1 MASDRSDR
9 GHPFPRPV
17 ATPRVPLWAPSEL
30 RDGRSG
36 PEPPFLLD
44 VRPPAERRCAHL
56 DGDRAIPLAE
66 LPDRLAELPRD
77 RTIVC
82 YCQFGDRAR
91 QAARFLRG
99 RGFSRA
105 VALEGG
111 IDEYARRIDPTIPRY
126 GAVGA
131 EPIVL
136 QEFPR
141 PETGCLAYLVGDPAE
156 REAVLIDPGRD
167 IAPYLEA
174 LARGGWH
181 LSAIVETHTHA
192 DHLAGHAALA
202 ARTGAPIGLGRRS
215 PAQYPHRSLADG
227 EELRFGGASLRVLET
242 PGHTRDHL
250 TLLVGDRAFTG
261 DTLLSGSCGR
271 TDLADGDPN
280 LLWESLVE
288 RILPLPEATEIF
300 PAHYGPRHALPDG
313 FATSLGFERRTNE
326 ALLQGSR
333 EEFLRYMTE
342 GWPPKPKEFDRIV
355 AANLTG

>member
-17 ATPRVPLWAPSEL
+17 AAPRVPLWAPSEL

-99 RGFSRA
+99 RGFARA

-136 QEFPR
+136 QEFPGIVAPRGARRGPGR
-141 PETGCLAYLVGDPAE
+141 PPPARRRSRGRCGPAE
-156 REAVLIDPGRD
+156 RPLVSRSRCAGSGERGSFRWGISAAAAPPGRPGTP
-167 IAPYLEA
+167 AVPC
-174 LARGGWH
+174 RRRW
-181 LSAIVETHTHA
+181 SA
-192 DHLAGHAALA
+192 
-202 ARTGAPIGLGRRS
+202 S
-215 PAQYPHRSLADG
+215 
-227 EELRFGGASLRVLET
+227 
-242 PGHTRDHL
+242 
-250 TLLVGDRAFTG
+250 
-261 DTLLSGSCGR
+261 
-271 TDLADGDPN
+271 
-280 LLWESLVE
+280 
-288 RILPLPEATEIF
+288 
-300 PAHYGPRHALPDG
+300 
-313 FATSLGFERRTNE
+313 
-326 ALLQGSR
+326 
-333 EEFLRYMTE
+333 
-342 GWPPKPKEFDRIV
+342 K
-355 AANLTG
+355 